1 MKRYLVIAGS
11 LVLLCACAKKAEEP
25 ATEIPVSEV
34 ASAPAPLVTDVAAAA
49 PEAVIDVES
58 LPVQE
63 QFEQEAEREVDSKNL
78 VAKLDELEK
87 EIGSE

>member
-1 MKRYLVIAGS
+1 MMRYLLIAGS
-11 LVLLCACAKKAEEP
+11 LFVLCACEKKAEQEELP
-25 ATEIPVSEV
+25 ASEV

-49 PEAVIDVES
+49 PEVVIDVES

>member
-1 MKRYLVIAGS
+1 MKRYLMIAGS
-11 LVLLCACAKKAEEP
+11 LLVLSACEKKAEQQEL
-25 ATEIPVSEV
+25 PVSEV

-49 PEAVIDVES
+49 PEVVIDVES

>member
-1 MKRYLVIAGS
+1 MMRSLIIAGGV
-11 LVLLCACAKKAEEP
+11 LVLCACAKKPEP
-25 ATEIPVSEV
+25 QELPVSEV

-49 PEAVIDVES
+49 PEVVIDVES